1 MYMDNYIMTNILKYS
16 LLIGLIVGVVSC
28 DKLIYDDFEE
38 QTTIKPVSKPTVYLS
53 ITRSAHTDGEESI
66 NEDMYDFEDR
76 VHDMAMFVFDNV
88 SGEIVGEPYFESDI
102 QISNKSKKFLLLQS
116 HQVIVR

>member
-1 MYMDNYIMTNILKYS
+1 MKNILKYS

-66 NEDMYDFEDR
+66 NKD
-76 VHDMAMFVFDNV
+76 
-88 SGEIVGEPYFESDI
+88 
-102 QISNKSKKFLLLQS
+102 
-116 HQVIVR
+116 